1 MSFEKYSM
9 NLRIGLELVV
19 PDREE
24 VTHRAMEAWY
34 DASIA

>member
-24 VTHRAMEAWY
+24 ATDRAMEAWY
-34 DASIA
+34 RASIA